1 MDIFGIFDQVER
13 VLAIYFTI
21 CPLRNAS
28 GVIGKYSK
36 SPLENMRV
44 VSAWVSIVHW
54 CVLSIV
60 SDVSAQMAGVAH
72 TIHCDSSRALG
83 SVARS
88 AIKGRIYYDFT

>member
-1 MDIFGIFDQVER
+1 
-13 VLAIYFTI
+13 
-21 CPLRNAS
+21 
-28 GVIGKYSK
+28 
-36 SPLENMRV
+36 MRV

-60 SDVSAQMAGVAH
+60 SDVSAQMAGVAD

-88 AIKGRIYYDFT
+88 EIKGRIYYDFT